1 MNERKPG
8 RAGNPEGVARPDS
21 IQKKQKSPLR
31 AEATMHTDAQV
42 RKPGGRLSR
51 EDQRRIGD
59 ILQRVYDEVLRQ
71 GVPDRFKDLLHQFD
85 RAEEGGE
92 AATAARRQGEGHHE
106 TDRLVGAKAFDNK
119 GSRS

>member
-8 RAGNPEGVARPDS
+8 RAGNPQDGAAGPDS
-21 IQKKQKSPLR
+21 IQ
-31 AEATMHTDAQV
+31 
-42 RKPGGRLSR
+42 
-51 EDQRRIGD
+51 QRRIGD

-85 RAEEGGE
+85 RAEEDGE
-92 AATAARRQGEGHHE
+92 AATAAQRQGEGHHE